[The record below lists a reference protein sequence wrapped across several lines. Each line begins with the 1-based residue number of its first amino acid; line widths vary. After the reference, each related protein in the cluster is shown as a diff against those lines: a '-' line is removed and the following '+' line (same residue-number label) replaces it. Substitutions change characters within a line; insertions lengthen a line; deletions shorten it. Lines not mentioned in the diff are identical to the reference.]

1 MSSKNKMNGCSFC
14 NTKNINVCI
23 CKESPENFINED
35 LLGLDESEI
44 SEIPKE
50 KSNDDKEANEEKAS
64 NYSFLSDVN
73 ENERQ
78 FMKDL
83 IFDKQKKDLIVK
95 IDLINTEP
103 EIKGIER
110 ENLLKENLNL
120 LSIVITEKINGIIRE
135 EESTKETDIK
145 IKAIEKEKAFLK
157 RKRYELFNN

>member
-1 MSSKNKMNGCSFC
+1 MSSKNKENGCSFC
-14 NTKNINVCI
+14 NKKNNNTCM
-23 CKESPENFINED
+23 CKEYSVNFINEEF
-35 LLGLDESEI
+35 LGLNDSEI

-64 NYSFLSDVN
+64 NYSFISDIN
-73 ENERQ
+73 ENEKQ

-110 ENLLKENLNL
+110 ENLLKENIKL
-120 LSIVITEKINGIIRE
+120 LSIVITEKLNEIKRE

-145 IKAIEKEKAFLK
+145 IKSIRKEKAFLK
-157 RKRYELFNN
+157 RKRHKLFYN

>member
-1 MSSKNKMNGCSFC
+1 MSSDNKKNGCSFY
-14 NTKNINVCI
+14 NKENINAWM
-23 CKESPENFINED
+23 CKEYPENFINEEF
-35 LLGLDESEI
+35 LGLNDSEI

-73 ENERQ
+73 ENEKQ
-78 FMKDL
+78 FMKDF
-83 IFDKQKKDLIVK
+83 IFHKNKKDLIVK
-95 IDLINTEP
+95 IDLINPEP

-120 LSIVITEKINGIIRE
+120 LSIVITEKINEIIRE

-145 IKAIEKEKAFLK
+145 IKDIEKEKEFLK

>member
-14 NTKNINVCI
+14 NAKNINACI

-50 KSNDDKEANEEKAS
+50 KSNDNKEDNQEKDS
-64 NYSFLSDVN
+64 NYSFFSDVN
-73 ENERQ
+73 ENEKQ
-78 FMKDL
+78 FMKDF
-83 IFDKQKKDLIVK
+83 IYPKHKKDLIVK

-110 ENLLKENLNL
+110 ENLLKENLKL
-120 LSIVITEKINGIIRE
+120 LNIVISEKLNEIKRE

-145 IKAIEKEKAFLK
+145 ITAIEKEKVFLK

>member
-1 MSSKNKMNGCSFC
+1 MSSKNKKNGCSFS
-14 NTKNINVCI
+14 NKKNNNACM
-23 CKESPENFINED
+23 CKEYPENFINEEF
-35 LLGLDESEI
+35 LGLNDSEI

-78 FMKDL
+78 FMKDF
-83 IFDKQKKDLIVK
+83 IFHKHQKDLIVK
-95 IDLINTEP
+95 IDLINPEP

-145 IKAIEKEKAFLK
+145 IKAIEKEKEFLK

>member
-1 MSSKNKMNGCSFC
+1 MSSKNKKNGCSFS
-14 NTKNINVCI
+14 NKKNNNACM
-23 CKESPENFINED
+23 CKEYPENFINEEF
-35 LLGLDESEI
+35 LGLNDSEI

-78 FMKDL
+78 FMKDF
-83 IFDKQKKDLIVK
+83 IFHKHQKDLIVK

-110 ENLLKENLNL
+110 ENLLKENIKL
-120 LSIVITEKINGIIRE
+120 LSIVITEKLNEIKRE

>member
-23 CKESPENFINED
+23 YKESPENFINED

-78 FMKDL
+78 FMKDF
-83 IFDKQKKDLIVK
+83 IFHKHQKDLIVK
-95 IDLINTEP
+95 IDLINPEP

-145 IKAIEKEKAFLK
+145 IKAIEKEKEFLK